1 MWNVLHVAPH
11 AEVPVRKFLGV
22 QGIEAYA
29 PQFAPPPRTRPGS
42 IRDRK
47 QRWVFPGYVFFRV
60 ADGFGRWDIIRWA
73 PGVRQVLQQDAAPAL
88 LADAVVE
95 RIRQRL
101 ADRSL
106 VQPAARFRPGQ
117 PVIIQ
122 SGPLRMLDAI
132 FDRKLDAP
140 ERVQVLVQLLG
151 RSLAVQLDP
160 TILKPTG

>member
-1 MWNVLHVAPH
+1 
-11 AEVPVRKFLGV
+11 
-22 QGIEAYA
+22 
-29 PQFAPPPRTRPGS
+29 
-42 IRDRK
+42 
-47 QRWVFPGYVFFRV
+47 
-60 ADGFGRWDIIRWA
+60 
-73 PGVRQVLQQDAAPAL
+73 VLQQDAAPAL

-106 VQPAARFRPGQ
+106 VQPAARFRLGQ